1 LLFIRRIF
9 DDSSWDEIVRLLVCL
24 RMMLGFIILI
34 TLLIGLVDAFY
45 TYVVRIT
52 FRISLLIHDVN
63 EDVVKELTS
72 IPTLLMISCLHNDKM
87 YFYIAGQNYMFV
99 KITEFINTLII

>member
-1 LLFIRRIF
+1 
-9 DDSSWDEIVRLLVCL
+9 
-24 RMMLGFIILI
+24 MI

-87 YFYIAGQNYMFV
+87 YFYIVGQKHMFV
-99 KITEFINTLII
+99 KIAEFINTLIV

>member
-1 LLFIRRIF
+1 LSENDVRFHYF
-9 DDSSWDEIVRLLVCL
+9 DHVVGR
-24 RMMLGFIILI
+24 
-34 TLLIGLVDAFY
+34 GLVDAFY
-45 TYVVRIT
+45 AYVGRVD
-52 FRISLLIHDVN
+52 FRISLLVHDVN

-72 IPTLLMISCLHNDKM
+72 IPTLLKMISCLHNDKM